1 MKHELE
7 EWKFRTGM
15 VKSQLEEN
23 LETLKREKESLTAL
37 VKEQDEKLDNF
48 KKKVVLSDA
57 KVAEKMEDI
66 KALEKEKE
74 HYHQV
79 AENKVSE
86 IRELK
91 SEIT

>member
-1 MKHELE
+1 M
-7 EWKFRTGM
+7 
-15 VKSQLEEN
+15 
-23 LETLKREKESLTAL
+23 

-48 KKKVVLSDA
+48 KKKVVLSGA

-79 AENKVSE
+79 AENEVSE

-91 SEIT
+91 SEITKLKQVSAERKEKCHSSLVRSTKNL